1 MERLA
6 TQDNL
11 FDKLE
16 GAVWHGR
23 YFLAKCPFHD
33 DTKPSLL
40 VFPDGAICL
49 GCHRKATLAQVYY
62 RIQNHRRWET
72 SKDSG
77 IPRLDLVNWKNMP
90 PLDELAEEAHS
101 FLVNYPEQQDYLQQ
115 RGVAELIDDCT
126 LGWWLGW
133 YTVPLYDEH
142 HVPIGIVLRAS
153 PAVEAKTGARF
164 LIPPSQ
170 PPLLYVPDWGLV
182 KRAQKARIVYGVFDA
197 LTLRKLRLPV
207 MTVVPGGTH
216 RTHAEHYDAFRIPL
230 EVVPDQGEEETAR
243 LLVAGLGWRGKLRR
257 LDYPPGAK
265 DPNDFSR
272 LGKEADLVRQLA

>member
-6 TQDNL
+6 SQESL

-16 GAVWHGR
+16 SATWHGR

-33 DTKPSLL
+33 DSKPSLL

-49 GCHRKATLAQVYY
+49 GCHRKASLEQVYH

-77 IPRLDLVNWKNMP
+77 LPRLDLVNWKNMP
-90 PLDELAEEAHS
+90 PLDELVEEAHS
-101 FLVNYPEQQDYLQQ
+101 FLVNYPEQQDYLQR
-115 RGVAELIDDCT
+115 RGVAELIDDCS

-133 YTVPLYDEH
+133 YTLPVYDEH
-142 HVPIGIVLRAS
+142 HSVQGIILRAS
-153 PAVEAKTGARF
+153 PAMEAKTGTRF
-164 LIPPSQ
+164 LVPPHQ
-170 PPLLYVPDWGLV
+170 PPALYVPDWGLV
-182 KRAQKARIVYGVFDA
+182 KRAKSVHIVYGLFDA

-207 MTVVPGGTH
+207 VTMTHGNE
-216 RTHAEHYDAFRIPL
+216 RTHAQHYDQFRLPL
-230 EVVPDQGEEETAR
+230 LVVPDRSEEEEAR
-243 LLVAGLGWRGKLRR
+243 LLVAGLGWRGKLRL

-272 LGKEADLVRQLA
+272 LRKEADLIRQLA